1 MPVMDTPGNAIRR
14 PLRPW
19 VVFAVV
25 GAAIVVFVGV
35 WLVVGNRRL
44 DREFGG
50 RRRGERRRSK
60 EWVKTNSMCRRLNMA
75 GNDYSQRG
83 MYDSALSCYREVLR
97 IAQDEGLGDRMAAAY
112 YNISCVFDSR
122 QMPESA
128 RFYMSAATALSKL
141 NHGKSRVLNNWF
153 EQGTYQFSV
162 LGNCDSGRVL
172 LEQAL
177 AQSRVRGDHHI
188 EAMALN
194 NLGLIQATLER
205 YDSAR
210 VLIESCAA
218 VSHANKDAELEA
230 GALHGLARLQLR
242 RDKLEPA
249 KELLFRAAEAAHAGA
264 LVGAEADILF
274 DLALVRA
281 EQDEYGLAQ
290 VNAEQSRKLYEQAG
304 DQSGMAR
311 CRRLVEDLIDAQR
324 WKRRSRKLDSLIERQ
339 KEKTTSDPGM

>member
-1 MPVMDTPGNAIRR
+1 MPVMDTPGNAIQR

-19 VVFAVV
+19 VVFVVV

-35 WLVVGNRRL
+35 WLVVANRRL
-44 DREFGG
+44 DREFSGS
-50 RRRGERRRSK
+50 RKGEHRRSK

-97 IAQDEGLGDRMAAAY
+97 VAQEEGLGDRMAAAY
-112 YNISCVFDSR
+112 YNISCVFDCR
-122 QMPESA
+122 EMPESA

-141 NHGKSRVLNNWF
+141 NHKESRVLNTWY

-162 LGNCDSGRVL
+162 LGDCDSGRVL

-177 AQSRVRGDHHI
+177 AQSRVRGDHHT
-188 EAMALN
+188 EAMSLN
-194 NLGLIQATLER
+194 NLGLIQATLEH

-210 VLIESCAA
+210 VLMESCAA
-218 VSHANKDAELEA
+218 VSHAHRDAELEA

-249 KELLFRAAEAAHAGA
+249 RKFLLRAAEVAHVGG

-281 EQDEYGLAQ
+281 DQDQYELAQ
-290 VNAEQSRKLYEQAG
+290 VNAEQARKLYEQAG
-304 DQSGMAR
+304 DQSGTAR
-311 CRRLVEDLIDAQR
+311 SRYLIGELIDAQR
-324 WKRRSRKLDSLIERQ
+324 WKRRSKQLDSLFEKQ
-339 KEKTTSDPGM
+339 KEKPTSDPGM